1 MPLPLLVEEGQAAAQ
16 HIGGQ
21 PVMIQQRLRAARGTL
36 ARQIGGRGAQQ
47 HPGLAQLARYQ
58 SGVRERADP
67 QRHVDAL
74 GNEIPLLVVGDDLDA
89 QAGVGL
95 QQRRQCPCQ
104 RLASHPHRRGDPHLP
119 QQAVAYLREAQLGL
133 VEGLL
138 QGLAPL
144 PHHLPRLGQVEAAGG
159 AVQQGEAEQALQL
172 ADMLTDGGG
181 CHAEGL
187 GGAGHAARLDHG
199 GEDGVTLELFHY

>member
-1 MPLPLLVEEGQAAAQ
+1 ML
-16 HIGGQ
+16 
-21 PVMIQQRLRAARGTL
+21 
-36 ARQIGGRGAQQ
+36 
-47 HPGLAQLARYQ
+47 
-58 SGVRERADP
+58 
-67 QRHVDAL
+67 
-74 GNEIPLLVVGDDLDA
+74 
-89 QAGVGL
+89 
-95 QQRRQCPCQ
+95 
-104 RLASHPHRRGDPHLP
+104 LP
-119 QQAVAYLREAQLGL
+119 QQAVTHLREAQLGL

-144 PHHLPRLGQVEAAGG
+144 PHHLPRLGQVETAGG

-181 CHAEGL
+181 GHTESL